1 MELDGTNI
9 KQQLSNNFCCKK
21 CNYITH
27 HNSNLATHM
36 ARAKHLKEL
45 NGTDFKQTSGNK
57 FECVFFYRL
66 CEKSGHDDV

>member
-1 MELDGTNI
+1 
-9 KQQLSNNFCCKK
+9 
-21 CNYITH
+21 
-27 HNSNLATHM
+27 M